1 MNNVAE
7 SAFSEMFRV
16 ISELQFLGRVMQECE
31 ASLCPPG
38 GPGQHVHGPSRGGSD
53 TGWHVRAKGPTGLAH
68 SQCSPGGLLV
78 WSDTPDPHHLPALD
92 LWAPDPGHVL
102 ALTLHKGKQTSL
114 GSSGSFPRKGVCVLH
129 GNYHIAC
136 FK

>member
-1 MNNVAE
+1 MNNVTE

-53 TGWHVRAKGPTGLAH
+53 TGRHVRAKGPTGLAH

-102 ALTLHKGKQTSL
+102 ALTPHKGKQTSL